1 MVKQFA
7 LGDGVEFAANPE
19 PRCACLMLLDTS
31 ASMATIEGG
40 EYLDLGY
47 TYTQDGQTFRAASG
61 GRTRI
66 GELNGGLQAYRDSLT
81 EDPLA
86 VKRVEVSIITFGDRV
101 ETVCDFT
108 TVDNFVPPMLHA
120 DGDTPMG
127 AAIMAGLDALEQR
140 KQSYKANRINYYRP
154 WVFLLTDGAPTDD
167 WAVAAERLRRLEAR
181 KAIAFFPIGI
191 GATAD
196 MQMLAGLSNAHPK
209 KLSGLKFRELFQW
222 LSRSQRSVSNSRAG
236 GEGGSE
242 TVRLPSTSSWEAV

>member
-1 MVKQFA
+1 MATQIV
-7 LGDGVEFAANPE
+7 LGHGAEFAENPE

-31 ASMATIEGG
+31 GSMGAIEGG
-40 EYLDLGY
+40 EYQDLGY

-66 GELNGGLQAYRDSLT
+66 GELNGGLQFYKSSLT

-86 VKRVEVSIITFGDRV
+86 AKRVEVSIITFGNRI

-108 TVDNFVPPMLHA
+108 SVENFVPPMLQA
-120 DGDTPMG
+120 DGETPMG
-127 AAIMAGLDALEQR
+127 AAILAGLDAVEHR

-154 WVFLLTDGAPTDD
+154 WVFLLTDGEPTDN
-167 WAVAAERLRRLEAR
+167 WTVAAERIRRLESR
-181 KAIAFFPIGI
+181 KAIAFFPIGV
-191 GATAD
+191 GTANMD
-196 MQMLAGLSNAHPK
+196 MLAQLSNTPPK

-236 GEGGSE
+236 GDGGSE
-242 TVRLPSTSSWEAV
+242 RVILPATSNWEAV